1 MNDTSVFSHPADR
14 MNRLVIK
21 QAEQIQALQMQ
32 MQSLTWAA
40 HLLLNLG
47 DETPVSSVD
56 LLILQNEV
64 EASEALLGGAK

>member
-32 MQSLTWAA
+32 LQSLTWAA